1 MTTIKTQS
9 KKAEVL
15 ERLSKAVFDAKRNTT
30 PAKNLQRMGG
40 IEVACYPLNHDAVT
54 SNETLTIFNYEQLQ
68 ALKDLV
74 SLEGRY
80 TVEIQYLGTE
90 PAHEYRIF
98 GLANDSIDMTVKL
111 ACEYPEVDVA
121 LISYLINEFAGGIDE
136 VRDALNNAD
145 AIVWDVY
152 PTHSTVEAFQDFVN
166 DHDYVQIPQDLKSY
180 INYERMMA
188 DYMDITA
195 FQINDMTFII
205 DTWPLYN
212 N

>member
-15 ERLSKAVFDAKRNTT
+15 DRLSKAVFDAKCNTT
-30 PAKNLQRMGG
+30 PAKNLQLMGG
-40 IEVACYPLNHDAVT
+40 VEVACYPLNHDAVT
-54 SNETLTIFNYEQLQ
+54 SNETLTIFNYDQLQ

-80 TVEIQYLGTE
+80 SVEIQYLGTE

-98 GLANDSIDMTVKL
+98 GLANDSIEMTVKL

-121 LISYLINEFAGGIDE
+121 LISYLMNEFAGGIDE

-145 AIVWDVY
+145 SIKWDVY
-152 PTHSTVEAFQDFVN
+152 PTHSIVEAFQDFVN
-166 DHDYVQIPQDLKSY
+166 DHDYVQIPQNLKSY

-188 DYMDITA
+188 DYMYITA
-195 FQINDMTFII
+195 FQINDVTFII
-205 DTWPLYN
+205 DTWTLYN